1 MEIVLQD
8 KNNYRYLRF
17 SGRLDASTSQDADQ
31 QLRNQLDNCEKLL
44 IDLEEL
50 TYIAWRR
57 SSSATDHR
65 QADEKP
71 QRRPG
76 AVQPDRHGARKSS
89 TSADSRLF
97 SSCARTRLP
106 PEARALV

>member
-50 TYIAWRR
+50 TYI
-57 SSSATDHR
+57 SSAGLRVLLIIAKQMKSRNGDLVLCNLTDT
-65 QADEKP
+65 
-71 QRRPG
+71 
-76 AVQPDRHGARKSS
+76 VQEVFDISGF
-89 TSADSRLF
+89 SAIFKL
-97 SSCARTRLP
+97 CPNTAAA
-106 PEARALV
+106 EAALV